1 MKVLIFGG
9 SGTLGVQLQKLNA
22 DIICPTHDECDIVK
36 YKDVYDYVNEI
47 NPDVIINAAAIID
60 NRLIDKDPKDAIR
73 VNIVGAAN
81 VAVICLYNNIRCVYI
96 STDYVYS
103 DGSHGNYKETD
114 PLQPFNLYAAT
125 KLGGEMSVKA
135 VKNHLIIRTSFGK
148 NTFDYKEAFTDKWSS
163 KCYVDEIAPMILEAA
178 MSPLTGVLNLGT
190 ERKTLFDHASQRS
203 EVKPVKIADTNYHTP
218 YDTSLNLQKWM
229 DYKSEKSIAKP
240 HTKCRCCGSDKL
252 VKYLDLGLMPLANNL
267 EYTAKLAKA
276 KDRFPLQVLFCE
288 DCYLSQLSVVI
299 DPEVLFSYYTYRS
312 GVSKGYL
319 DHCNEM
325 AWSLDHDY
333 NLSDRSFHIDI
344 AGNDGALLTEFKH
357 ILQHKVLNVDPASN
371 LCSIAERNGI
381 ESICEFWSSDLA
393 QSVLLTHGKADLITA
408 TNVFAHLD
416 DIKDFMLGCKT
427 ILADDGIIVI
437 ENPYLTEFIDSME
450 YCQTYFEHVS
460 YLSLSPVMR
469 LCEDLG
475 LKVIDAIHVPIH
487 SGSMRYII
495 AHKDSSHEVNENVMK
510 VLCTEMGRGYG
521 DISYFSQYQSKVN
534 AINTT
539 FTNGLLALKKQGH
552 SIVGFGAS
560 AKGSTL
566 LNYAGINT
574 DIMDAI
580 LDDTEQKI
588 GKFSPGTGIPIYARN
603 YLKSHS
609 VDYVVILAWNFA
621 EEIINKLRDYGY
633 EGKFIIPCPVFQ
645 VIDNIMDFSDEYLN
659 RMVESSRWMND
670 TTATQKDVINK
681 AGELFNLIQTMD
693 KKYFHPDDNND
704 LRFHIHA
711 IQNIL
716 YAQLYIKENGKV

>member
-1 MKVLIFGG
+1 MKILLLGS
-9 SGTLGVQLQKLNA
+9 SGTLGKELQKLNA
-22 DIICPTHDECDIVK
+22 DIICPTHEACNINN
-36 YKDVYDYVNEI
+36 YQEILYYVEGCK
-47 NPDVIINAAAIID
+47 PDLIINAAGIID
-60 NRLIDKDPKDAIR
+60 NRSIEKDPNNAIET
-73 VNIVGAAN
+73 NIIGAAN
-81 VAVICLYNNIRCVYI
+81 VAMVCLEYNIRCVYI
-96 STDYVYS
+96 STDYVYEG
-103 DGSHGNYKETD
+103 DRGNYREDD
-114 PLQPFNLYAAT
+114 PLKPFNLYAHT
-125 KLGGEMSVKA
+125 KLGGECSVQA

-190 ERKTLFDHASQRS
+190 ERKTLFAHASQRS
-203 EVKPVKIADTNYHTP
+203 EVKPVKISDTNYHTP

-288 DCYLSQLSVVI
+288 ECYLSQLSVVI

-312 GVSKGYL
+312 GVSQGYI
-319 DHCNEM
+319 DHCYNM
-325 AWSLDHDY
+325 AVDLHRDY
-333 NLSDRSFHIDI
+333 GVGDGLHIDI
-344 AGNDGALLTEFKH
+344 AGNDGALLAEFG
-357 ILQHKVLNVDPASN
+357 KVLNLKSLNVDPASN

-381 ESICEFWSSDLA
+381 ESVCEFWSSDLA
-393 QSVLLTHGKADLITA
+393 YKLANSHGKADLITA

-437 ENPYLTEFIDSME
+437 ENPYLTEFIDNME

-460 YLSLSPVMR
+460 YLSLRPVRR

-495 AHKDSSHEVNENVMK
+495 GHKDSIHQTKEK
-510 VLCTEMGRGYG
+510 VFDEWNKEDDLKYNKIEAYL
-521 DISYFSQYQSKVN
+521 QYQSKVN
-534 AINTT
+534 SINTT
-539 FTNGLLALKKQGH
+539 FTNGLLSLKKQGH

-580 LDDTEQKI
+580 IDDTEQKI

-603 YLKSHS
+603 YLKSHH
-609 VDYVVILAWNFA
+609 VDYVVILAWNFSD
-621 EEIINKLRDYGY
+621 EIINKLRDYGY
-633 EGKFIIPCPVFQ
+633 EGKFIIPAPVYS
-645 VIDNIMDFSDEYLN
+645 VID
-659 RMVESSRWMND
+659 
-670 TTATQKDVINK
+670 
-681 AGELFNLIQTMD
+681 
-693 KKYFHPDDNND
+693 
-704 LRFHIHA
+704 
-711 IQNIL
+711 
-716 YAQLYIKENGKV
+716 

>member
-1 MKVLIFGG
+1 MRVILFGG
-9 SGTLGVQLQKLNA
+9 SGTLGSELQKLNA
-22 DIICPTHDECDIVK
+22 DIICPTHEECDITNGKRVGNLIYIHK
-36 YKDVYDYVNEI
+36 
-47 NPDVIINAAAIID
+47 PDIVINAAAIID
-60 NRLIDKDPKDAIR
+60 NRSIEKDPMPSIKT
-73 VNIVGAAN
+73 NIIGSAN
-81 VAVICLYNNIRCVYI
+81 IAMVCLEYNIRLVYI
-96 STDYVYS
+96 STDYLYE
-103 DGSHGNYKETD
+103 GYRGNYREDD
-114 PLQPFNLYAAT
+114 PLKPFNLYAWT
-125 KLGGEMSVKA
+125 KLGGEASTVA

-190 ERKTLFDHASQRS
+190 ERKTLYDYASQRS
-203 EVKPVKIADTNYHTP
+203 EVKPVKIADTNHFTP

-229 DYKSEKSIAKP
+229 DYKSDKSIAKP

-288 DCYLSQLSVVI
+288 ECYLSQLSVVI

-312 GVSKGYL
+312 GVSQGYL
-319 DHCNEM
+319 DHCKEM
-325 AWSLDHDY
+325 AVSLAIDY
-333 NLSDRSFHIDI
+333 PNVIGNNPLHIDI
-344 AGNDGALLTEFKH
+344 AGNDGALLMEFEKEYFH
-357 ILQHKVLNVDPASN
+357 RTLNVDPASN

-381 ESICEFWSSDLA
+381 ESICEFWSSELA
-393 QSVLLTHGKADLITA
+393 EKLVVSHVKADLITA

-437 ENPYLTEFIDSME
+437 ENPYLTEFIDNME

-469 LCEDLG
+469 LCDDLG
-475 LKVIDAIHVPIH
+475 LKVVDAIHVPIH

-495 AHKDSSHEVNENVMK
+495 THRESSHMELNRVGY
-510 VLCTEMGRGYG
+510 VLSDEQSKGYD
-521 DISYFSQYQSKVN
+521 DISTYTKYQSKVN

-539 FTNGLLALKKQGH
+539 FTNGLLSLKKQGY
-552 SIVGFGAS
+552 SIVGFGSS
-560 AKGSTL
+560 AKGNTL

-609 VDYVVILAWNFA
+609 VDYVVILAWNFSS
-621 EEIINKLRDYGY
+621 EIINKLRDYGY
-633 EGKFIIPCPVFQ
+633 EGKFIIPCPSFQ
-645 VIDNIMDFSDEYLN
+645 
-659 RMVESSRWMND
+659 
-670 TTATQKDVINK
+670 
-681 AGELFNLIQTMD
+681 
-693 KKYFHPDDNND
+693 
-704 LRFHIHA
+704 
-711 IQNIL
+711 IL
-716 YAQLYIKENGKV
+716 D

>member
-1 MKVLIFGG
+1 MKILLFGS
-9 SGTLGVQLQKLNA
+9 SGTLGREIQKLNA
-22 DIICPTHDECDIVK
+22 DIVCPTHEECDITK
-36 YKDVYDYVNEI
+36 FHDVMGCILDN
-47 NPDVIINAAAIID
+47 NPDVVINAAAIID
-60 NRLIDKDPKDAIR
+60 NRDIEKNPVPALNT
-73 VNIVGAAN
+73 NIVGAAN
-81 VAVICLYNNIRCVYI
+81 VSMMCFQANIRLVYI
-96 STDYVYS
+96 SSDYVYE
-103 DGSHGNYKETD
+103 GTRGNYREDDAVK
-114 PLQPFNLYAAT
+114 PFNLYSFT
-125 KLGGEMSVKA
+125 KFGGECSAVA

-190 ERKTLFDHASQRS
+190 ERKTLYDYASQRS
-203 EVKPVKIADTNYHTP
+203 VVKPVKISDTNYHTP

-288 DCYLSQLSVVI
+288 ECYLSQLSVVI

-312 GVSKGYL
+312 GVSQGYI
-319 DHCNEM
+319 DHCSQM
-325 AWSLDHDY
+325 ALDLFNDY
-333 NLSDRSFHIDI
+333 AYPGTMLHIDI
-344 AGNDGALLTEFKH
+344 AGNDGALLQEFK
-357 ILQHKVLNVDPASN
+357 KVFLGRQLNVDPASN

-381 ESICEFWSSDLA
+381 ESICEFWSIDLA
-393 QSVLLTHGKADLITA
+393 TKLVESHGKAALITA

-416 DIKDFMLGCKT
+416 DIWGFMLGCKT

-437 ENPYLTEFIDSME
+437 ENPYLTEFIDNME

-469 LCEDLG
+469 LCEYLG

-495 AHKDSSHEVNENVMK
+495 SHKESSHEVNERVKDVYSFEYYNNYDHTGK
-510 VLCTEMGRGYG
+510 YLE
-521 DISYFSQYQSKVN
+521 YQSKVN
-534 AINTT
+534 SINAT

-580 LDDTEQKI
+580 LDDTPEKQ

-603 YLKSHS
+603 YLKSHQ
-609 VDYVVILAWNFA
+609 VDYVVILAWNFSD
-621 EEIINKLRDYGY
+621 EIINKLRDYGY
-633 EGKFIIPCPVFQ
+633 EGKFILPCPVYS
-645 VIDNIMDFSDEYLN
+645 VID
-659 RMVESSRWMND
+659 
-670 TTATQKDVINK
+670 
-681 AGELFNLIQTMD
+681 
-693 KKYFHPDDNND
+693 
-704 LRFHIHA
+704 
-711 IQNIL
+711 
-716 YAQLYIKENGKV
+716 

>member
-1 MKVLIFGG
+1 MKILLFGS
-9 SGTLGVQLQKLNA
+9 SGTLGLDLQKLNA
-22 DIICPTHDECDIVK
+22 DIICPTHNECNIADMNTVGNLIYIHKPDIV
-36 YKDVYDYVNEI
+36 
-47 NPDVIINAAAIID
+47 INAAAIID
-60 NRLIDKDPKDAIR
+60 NRAIEADPEDAIY
-73 VNIVGAAN
+73 VNIIGAAN
-81 VAVICLYNNIRCVYI
+81 VSRACLAYNVRLVYI
-96 STDYVYS
+96 STDYLYEG
-103 DGSHGNYKETD
+103 DRGNYREDD
-114 PLQPFNLYAAT
+114 PLKPFNLYAWS
-125 KLGGEMSVKA
+125 KLGGECSVVA

-178 MSPLTGVLNLGT
+178 SSPLTGVLNLGT

-267 EYTAKLAKA
+267 EYTAKLAKE

-288 DCYLSQLSVVI
+288 ECYLSQLSVVI

-312 GVSKGYL
+312 GVSQGYI
-319 DHCNEM
+319 DHCKEM
-325 AWSLDHDY
+325 AWSLDGSYDIRG
-333 NLSDRSFHIDI
+333 DRFHIDI
-344 AGNDGALLTEFKH
+344 AGNDGALLTEFRH
-357 ILQHKVLNVDPASN
+357 ILQHRVLNVDPASN

-416 DIKDFMLGCKT
+416 NIRDFMLGCKI
-427 ILADDGIIVI
+427 ILSLDGIIVI
-437 ENPYLTEFIDSME
+437 ENPYLTEFIDNME

-469 LCEDLG
+469 LCDDLG

-495 AHKDSSHEVNENVMK
+495 AHDTSSHKVNRR
-510 VLCTEMGRGYG
+510 VLDVYDFEAWNKYDDANTYL
-521 DISYFSQYQSKVN
+521 QYQSKVN

-552 SIVGFGAS
+552 SIVGFGSS
-560 AKGSTL
+560 AKGNTL

-580 LDDTEQKI
+580 LDDTPEKQ

-603 YLKSHS
+603 YLKSHH
-609 VDYVVILAWNFA
+609 VDYVAILAWNFS

-633 EGKFIIPCPVFQ
+633 EGKFIIPAPVYQ
-645 VIDNIMDFSDEYLN
+645 IID
-659 RMVESSRWMND
+659 
-670 TTATQKDVINK
+670 
-681 AGELFNLIQTMD
+681 
-693 KKYFHPDDNND
+693 
-704 LRFHIHA
+704 
-711 IQNIL
+711 
-716 YAQLYIKENGKV
+716 

>member
-1 MKVLIFGG
+1 MKILIFGS

-22 DIICPTHDECDIVK
+22 DIICPTHEECDITK
-36 YKDVYDYVNEI
+36 FHDVMGCILDNK
-47 NPDVIINAAAIID
+47 PDVVINAAGIID
-60 NRLIDKDPKDAIR
+60 NRSIEKDPNNAIET
-73 VNIVGAAN
+73 NIIGAAN
-81 VAVICLYNNIRCVYI
+81 VAMVCLEYNIRCVYI
-96 STDYVYS
+96 STDYLYEG
-103 DGSHGNYKETD
+103 DRGNYREED
-114 PLQPFNLYAAT
+114 PLKPFNLYAWS
-125 KLGGEMSVKA
+125 KLGGECSTVA

-148 NTFDYKEAFTDKWSS
+148 NTFDYKDAFTDKWSS

-288 DCYLSQLSVVI
+288 ECYLSQLSVVI

-312 GVSKGYL
+312 GVSQGYL
-319 DHCNEM
+319 DHCKEM
-325 AWSLDHDY
+325 AKQLDRAHDIHE
-333 NLSDRSFHIDI
+333 NVFHIDI
-344 AGNDGALLTEFKH
+344 AGNDGALLMEFKH
-357 ILQHKVLNVDPASN
+357 QLQLTKVLNVDPASN

-381 ESICEFWSSDLA
+381 ESVCEFWSSELA
-393 QSVLLTHGKADLITA
+393 SKLVNSHGKADLITA

-416 DIKDFMLGCKT
+416 DIRDFMLGCKT

-437 ENPYLTEFIDSME
+437 ENPYLTEFIDNME

-469 LCEDLG
+469 LCDDLG

-495 AHKDSSHEVNENVMK
+495 SHKESIHEKHSRV
-510 VLCTEMGRGYG
+510 TETLALEYLHGYDDLG
-521 DISYFSQYQSKVN
+521 FYEEYQSKVN

-539 FTNGLLALKKQGH
+539 FTSGLLSLKKQGY

-580 LDDTEQKI
+580 LDDTPEKQ

-603 YLKSHS
+603 YLKSHK
-609 VDYVVILAWNFA
+609 VDYVVILAWNFHI
-621 EEIINKLRDYGY
+621 EIINKLREYGY
-633 EGKFIIPCPVFQ
+633 EGKFIIPAPVFQ
-645 VIDNIMDFSDEYLN
+645 IID
-659 RMVESSRWMND
+659 
-670 TTATQKDVINK
+670 
-681 AGELFNLIQTMD
+681 
-693 KKYFHPDDNND
+693 
-704 LRFHIHA
+704 
-711 IQNIL
+711 
-716 YAQLYIKENGKV
+716 

>member
-1 MKVLIFGG
+1 MKILLFGS
-9 SGTLGVQLQKLNA
+9 SGTLGKELQKINA
-22 DIICPTHDECDIVK
+22 DIICPTHSECNIDIRGEIYNIFDIHKPDIV
-36 YKDVYDYVNEI
+36 I
-47 NPDVIINAAAIID
+47 HAAAVID
-60 NRLIDKDPKDAIR
+60 NRLIEKNPIKALETNIIGSANIAIC
-73 VNIVGAAN
+73 
-81 VAVICLYNNIRCVYI
+81 CLYYNIRLVYI

-125 KLGGEMSVKA
+125 KLGGEMSVMA

-203 EVKPVKIADTNYHTP
+203 EVKPVKIAETNYNTP

-288 DCYLSQLSVVI
+288 ECYLSQLSVVI

-312 GVSKGYL
+312 GVSQGYL
-319 DHCNEM
+319 DHCKEM
-325 AWSLDHDY
+325 AWSLDGSYDIRG
-333 NLSDRSFHIDI
+333 DRFHIDI
-344 AGNDGALLTEFKH
+344 AGNDGALLTEFRH
-357 ILQHKVLNVDPASN
+357 ILQHRVLNVDPASN

-381 ESICEFWSSDLA
+381 ESICEFWSSELA
-393 QSVLLTHGKADLITA
+393 SKLVTSHSKADLITA

-427 ILADDGIIVI
+427 ILSDDGIIVI
-437 ENPYLTEFIDSME
+437 ENPYLTEFIDNME

-469 LCEDLG
+469 LCDDLG

-495 AHKDSSHEVNENVMK
+495 AHKESSHEVNERVHNTQHGEDLK
-510 VLCTEMGRGYG
+510 GYT
-521 DISYFSQYQSKVN
+521 IACNYSQYQSKVN

-539 FTNGLLALKKQGH
+539 FTNGLLSLKKQGH
-552 SIVGFGAS
+552 SIVGFGSS
-560 AKGSTL
+560 AKGNTL

-580 LDDTEQKI
+580 LDDTPEKQ

-603 YLKSHS
+603 YLKSHQ
-609 VDYVVILAWNFA
+609 VDYVVILAWNFLD
-621 EEIINKLRDYGY
+621 EIIVKLRDYGY
-633 EGKFIIPCPVFQ
+633 EGKFIIPAPVYQ
-645 VIDNIMDFSDEYLN
+645 IID
-659 RMVESSRWMND
+659 
-670 TTATQKDVINK
+670 
-681 AGELFNLIQTMD
+681 
-693 KKYFHPDDNND
+693 
-704 LRFHIHA
+704 
-711 IQNIL
+711 
-716 YAQLYIKENGKV
+716 

>member
-1 MKVLIFGG
+1 MKILLFGS
-9 SGTLGVQLQKLNA
+9 SGTLGKELQKLNA
-22 DIICPTHDECDIVK
+22 DIICPTHSECDIADN
-36 YKDVYDYVNEI
+36 DVHSYILEI
-47 NPDVIINAAAIID
+47 KPDVIINTAAIID
-60 NRLIDKDPKDAIR
+60 NREIEKNPLHAINT
-73 VNIVGAAN
+73 NIIGSAHLAMTC
-81 VAVICLYNNIRCVYI
+81 IHENIRLVYI

-190 ERKTLFDHASQRS
+190 ERKTLYDHASQRS
-203 EVKPVKIADTNYHTP
+203 VVKPVKIADTNYHTP

-288 DCYLSQLSVVI
+288 ECYLSQLSVVI

-312 GVSKGYL
+312 GVSQGYL
-319 DHCNEM
+319 DHCKEM
-325 AWSLDHDY
+325 AVSLHETYGIHDA
-333 NLSDRSFHIDI
+333 LHIDI
-344 AGNDGALLTEFKH
+344 AGNDGALLLEFEKY
-357 ILQHKVLNVDPASN
+357 LSLKSLNVDPASN

-381 ESICEFWSSDLA
+381 ESVCEFWSSDLA

-437 ENPYLTEFIDSME
+437 ENPYLTEFIDNME

-469 LCEDLG
+469 LCDDLG

-495 AHKDSSHEVNENVMK
+495 AHKESSHEVN
-510 VLCTEMGRGYG
+510 GRVSEVQQFEFYKSF
-521 DISYFSQYQSKVN
+521 DLRLTYDKYQSKVN
-534 AINTT
+534 AINTA

-552 SIVGFGAS
+552 SIVGFGSS
-560 AKGSTL
+560 AKGNTL

-574 DIMDAI
+574 DIMDFI
-580 LDDTEQKI
+580 VDETPEKI
-588 GKFSPGTGIPIYARN
+588 GKFSPGTGIPIVGKQEILKRN
-603 YLKSHS
+603 P
-609 VDYVVILAWNFA
+609 DYIVILAWNFA
-621 EEIINKLRDYGY
+621 FEISEKMRKFGY
-633 EGKFIIPCPVFQ
+633 KGKFIIPTPQFK
-645 VIDNIMDFSDEYLN
+645 IIE
-659 RMVESSRWMND
+659 
-670 TTATQKDVINK
+670 
-681 AGELFNLIQTMD
+681 
-693 KKYFHPDDNND
+693 
-704 LRFHIHA
+704 
-711 IQNIL
+711 
-716 YAQLYIKENGKV
+716 

>member
-1 MKVLIFGG
+1 MKILLFGS
-9 SGTLGVQLQKLNA
+9 SGTLGKEIQKLNA
-22 DIICPTHDECDIVK
+22 DIICPTHSECDINDMGEVDDCI
-36 YKDVYDYVNEI
+36 YLN
-47 NPDVIINAAAIID
+47 NPDIVINAAAIID
-60 NRLIDKDPKDAIR
+60 NRQIDKEPVKALR
-73 VNIVGAAN
+73 TNIIGAAN
-81 VAVICLYNNIRCVYI
+81 ISIVCSMNNIRLVYI

-178 MSPLTGVLNLGT
+178 LSPITGVLNLGT
-190 ERKTLFDHASQRS
+190 ERKTLFDYASQRS
-203 EVKPVKIADTNYHTP
+203 VVKPVKIAETNYNTP

-288 DCYLSQLSVVI
+288 ECYLSQLSVVI

-312 GVSKGYL
+312 GVSQGYI
-319 DHCNEM
+319 DHCSNM
-325 AWSLDHDY
+325 ALDLFNSY
-333 NLSDRSFHIDI
+333 AYPSTMLHIDI
-344 AGNDGALLTEFKH
+344 AGNDGALLQEFG
-357 ILQHKVLNVDPASN
+357 KVFLGRQLNVDPASN

-381 ESICEFWSSDLA
+381 ESVCEFWSSDLA
-393 QSVLLTHGKADLITA
+393 SKLVTSHGKADLITA

-437 ENPYLTEFIDSME
+437 ENPYLTEFIDNME

-469 LCEDLG
+469 LCDDLG

-495 AHKDSSHEVNENVMK
+495 SHKESSHEVNSRVYNVQHGEDLK
-510 VLCTEMGRGYG
+510 GYT
-521 DISYFSQYQSKVN
+521 IACNYSQYQSKVS

-539 FTNGLLALKKQGH
+539 FTNGLLTLKKQGH
-552 SIVGFGAS
+552 TIVGFGAS

-580 LDDTEQKI
+580 IDDTEQKI

-603 YLKSHS
+603 YLKSHQ
-609 VDYVVILAWNFA
+609 VDYVVILAWNFKI
-621 EEIINKLRDYGY
+621 EIINKLRDYGY
-633 EGKFIIPCPVFQ
+633 EGKFIIPAPVYI
-645 VIDNIMDFSDEYLN
+645 VID
-659 RMVESSRWMND
+659 
-670 TTATQKDVINK
+670 
-681 AGELFNLIQTMD
+681 
-693 KKYFHPDDNND
+693 
-704 LRFHIHA
+704 
-711 IQNIL
+711 
-716 YAQLYIKENGKV
+716 

>member
-1 MKVLIFGG
+1 MKILLFGS
-9 SGTLGVQLQKLNA
+9 SGTLGKEIQKLNA
-22 DIICPTHDECDIVK
+22 DLICPTHNECNIADMNTVGNLIYIHKPDIV
-36 YKDVYDYVNEI
+36 
-47 NPDVIINAAAIID
+47 INAAAIID
-60 NRLIDKDPKDAIR
+60 NRIIEAEPEDAIY
-73 VNIVGAAN
+73 VNIIGAAN
-81 VAVICLYNNIRCVYI
+81 VSRACLAYNVRLVYI
-96 STDYVYS
+96 STDYLYPG
-103 DGSHGNYKETD
+103 DRGNYREDD
-114 PLQPFNLYAAT
+114 PLKPFNLYAWT
-125 KLGGEMSVKA
+125 KLGGEASTVA
-135 VKNHLIIRTSFGK
+135 VKNHLIIRTSFGE

-178 MSPLTGVLNLGT
+178 ISPLTGVLNLGT
-190 ERKTLFDHASQRS
+190 ERKTLFDYASQRS
-203 EVKPVKIADTNYHTP
+203 VVKPVKIADTNHFTP

-276 KDRFPLQVLFCE
+276 KDKFPLQVLFCE
-288 DCYLSQLSVVI
+288 ECYLSQLSVVI

-312 GVSKGYL
+312 GVSQGYL
-319 DHCNEM
+319 DHCKEM
-325 AWSLDHDY
+325 ASSLERDY
-333 NLSDRSFHIDI
+333 SIDDNTFHIDI
-344 AGNDGALLTEFKH
+344 AGNDGSLLAIFNREYGVKT
-357 ILQHKVLNVDPASN
+357 LNIDPASN

-416 DIKDFMLGCKT
+416 DIKDFMLGCKI
-427 ILADDGIIVI
+427 ILSLDGIIVI
-437 ENPYLTEFIDSME
+437 ENPYLTEFIDNME

-469 LCEDLG
+469 LCDDLG

-495 AHKDSSHEVNENVMK
+495 THKESSHEVNERIGAIAAMEYLN
-510 VLCTEMGRGYG
+510 GYSSI
-521 DISYFSQYQSKVN
+521 DKYSSYQSKVN

-539 FTNGLLALKKQGH
+539 FTNGLLSLKKQGY
-552 SIVGFGAS
+552 SIVGFGCS

-580 LDDTEQKI
+580 LDDTPEKQ

-621 EEIINKLRDYGY
+621 GEIINKLRDYGY
-633 EGKFIIPCPVFQ
+633 EGKFIIPAPIYEI
-645 VIDNIMDFSDEYLN
+645 ID
-659 RMVESSRWMND
+659 
-670 TTATQKDVINK
+670 
-681 AGELFNLIQTMD
+681 
-693 KKYFHPDDNND
+693 
-704 LRFHIHA
+704 
-711 IQNIL
+711 
-716 YAQLYIKENGKV
+716 

>member
-1 MKVLIFGG
+1 MRVLLLGS
-9 SGTLGVQLQKLNA
+9 SGTLGKELQKLNA
-22 DIICPTHDECDIVK
+22 DIICPTHSECNIDVRGEIHNIFGIHKPDIV
-36 YKDVYDYVNEI
+36 I
-47 NPDVIINAAAIID
+47 HAAAVID
-60 NRLIDKDPKDAIR
+60 NRLIEKNPIKALETNIIGSANIAIC
-73 VNIVGAAN
+73 
-81 VAVICLYNNIRCVYI
+81 CLYYNIRLVYI

-114 PLQPFNLYAAT
+114 PLQPFNLYAST

-203 EVKPVKIADTNYHTP
+203 VVKPVKIADTNYHTP
-218 YDTSLNLQKWM
+218 YDTSLNLQKWI

-312 GVSKGYL
+312 GVSQGYI
-319 DHCNEM
+319 DHCSQM
-325 AWSLDHDY
+325 ALDLFNDY
-333 NLSDRSFHIDI
+333 AYLGTMFHIDI
-344 AGNDGALLTEFKH
+344 AGNDGALLQEFK
-357 ILQHKVLNVDPASN
+357 KVFLGRQLNIDPASN

-381 ESICEFWSSDLA
+381 ESVCEFWSSDLA

-416 DIKDFMLGCKT
+416 DIMDFMLGCK
-427 ILADDGIIVI
+427 IVLSLDGIIVI
-437 ENPYLTEFIDSME
+437 ENPYLTEFIDNME

-469 LCEDLG
+469 LCDDLG

-495 AHKDSSHEVNENVMK
+495 SHKESNHEVNGNVMA
-510 VLCTEMGRGYG
+510 VLMNEFNSNYDSIDMY
-521 DISYFSQYQSKVN
+521 SSYQSKVN

-539 FTNGLLALKKQGH
+539 FTNGLLGLKKQGH
-552 SIVGFGAS
+552 SIVGFGSS
-560 AKGSTL
+560 AKGNTL

-580 LDDTEQKI
+580 LDDTPEKQ

-603 YLKSHS
+603 YLKSHQ
-609 VDYVVILAWNFA
+609 VDYVVILAWNFSD
-621 EEIINKLRDYGY
+621 EIINKLRDYGY
-633 EGKFIIPCPVFQ
+633 EGKFIIPAPVYQ
-645 VIDNIMDFSDEYLN
+645 IID
-659 RMVESSRWMND
+659 
-670 TTATQKDVINK
+670 
-681 AGELFNLIQTMD
+681 
-693 KKYFHPDDNND
+693 
-704 LRFHIHA
+704 
-711 IQNIL
+711 
-716 YAQLYIKENGKV
+716 